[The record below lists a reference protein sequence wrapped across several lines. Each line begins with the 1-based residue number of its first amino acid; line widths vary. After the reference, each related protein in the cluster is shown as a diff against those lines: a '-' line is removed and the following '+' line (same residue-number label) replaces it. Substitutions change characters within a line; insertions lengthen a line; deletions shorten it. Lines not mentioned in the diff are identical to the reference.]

1 MRLTSDEDFKVLKIR
16 RMKFANQLE
25 QGIFLRRYKRF
36 FADVEW
42 QGQTIITHVPNT
54 GSMRGCNIEGSLCR
68 FSVSDDP
75 KRKLKYTLEMVQA
88 PSGAW
93 VGVNTATP
101 NKIVREALDARLFSH
116 WSAIASV
123 KNEHKIS
130 DETRF
135 DFLLEMGEGRKHF
148 VEVKNVSLVE
158 DGVAM
163 FPDASTERGRKHL
176 RELTR
181 LVGEGHSAEL
191 VFTVGRDDAKS
202 FRAADRIDPEYG
214 ELLREASRAGVRIT
228 PVVIDLSDREIS
240 LSKKLLKFES

>member
-1 MRLTSDEDFKVLKIR
+1 
-16 RMKFANQLE
+16 MKFVSRLE

-42 QGQTIITHVPNT
+42 QGQTLVVHVPNT
-54 GSMRGCNIEGSLCR
+54 GSMKSCSAPGSLCR

-75 KRKLKYTLEMVQA
+75 KRKLKYTLEMIQSS
-88 PSGAW
+88 SGAW

-101 NKIVREALDARLFSH
+101 NKIVREALEARLFPH
-116 WSAIASV
+116 WSEIVAV
-123 KNEHKIS
+123 KSEHKIS
-130 DETRF
+130 AETRF
-135 DFLLEMGEGRKHF
+135 DFLAETRGGGLHF

-163 FPDASTERGRKHL
+163 FPDAGTERGRKHL

-191 VFTVGRDDAKS
+191 VFTIQRADAS
-202 FRAADRIDPEYG
+202 AFRAADHIDPEYG
-214 ELLREASRAGVRIT
+214 VLLREAAAAGVRIT
-228 PVVIDLSDREIS
+228 PVVIDLSESEITVS
-240 LSKKLLKFES
+240 KTLLSFAGRPG